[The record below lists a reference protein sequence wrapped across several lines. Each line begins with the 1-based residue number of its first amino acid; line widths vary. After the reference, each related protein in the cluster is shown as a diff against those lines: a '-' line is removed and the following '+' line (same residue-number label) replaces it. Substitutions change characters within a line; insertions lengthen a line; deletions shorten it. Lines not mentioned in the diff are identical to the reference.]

1 MAFQL
6 NFLVTIYAS
15 LLIPLKE
22 TLNSPLSPSATSIAP
37 DLSLILKLLVTCMP
51 SMVKVFISISL
62 VSRFIPVLVAAKAP
76 ERPRQSSSGPVGAP
90 SRDRIPA

>member
-6 NFLVTIYAS
+6 NLLVTINAS

-22 TLNSPLSPSATSIAP
+22 TLNSPMSPNATSIAP
-37 DLSLILKLLVTCMP
+37 DWSLILKLLVTCMP
-51 SMVKVFISISL
+51 SMVEVFIRISL

-76 ERPRQSSSGPVGAP
+76 LSGRASHYLGL
-90 SRDRIPA
+90 

>member
-1 MAFQL
+1 MKTK
-6 NFLVTIYAS
+6 NFNPRHAISRHLE
-15 LLIPLKE
+15 L
-22 TLNSPLSPSATSIAP
+22 LSPSATSIAP

>member
-6 NFLVTIYAS
+6 NFFVTVSASSSLIY
-15 LLIPLKE
+15 LKE

-51 SMVKVFISISL
+51 SMVEVFIRISL
-62 VSRFIPVLVAAKAP
+62 VSIFIPVLVAAKAP
-76 ERPRQSSSGPVGAP
+76 
-90 SRDRIPA
+90 